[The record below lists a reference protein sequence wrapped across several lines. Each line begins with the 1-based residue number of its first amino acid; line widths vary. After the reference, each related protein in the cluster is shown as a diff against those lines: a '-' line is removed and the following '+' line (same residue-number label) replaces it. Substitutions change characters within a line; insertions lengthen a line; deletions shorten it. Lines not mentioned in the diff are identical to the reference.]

1 MHFHLDQDTAESA
14 KVMKHVQG
22 YADFF
27 TTVTSRKAA
36 PDDLI
41 SMSEAVYKR
50 NLQCFNSRTMTSDPA
65 DLPEFTINKESL
77 TIPCHIDKG

>member
-1 MHFHLDQDTAESA
+1 MHFHLDKDTAESA
-14 KVMKHVQG
+14 KVMKHLQRH
-22 YADFF
+22 ADFF

-50 NLQCFNSRTMTSDPA
+50 RDWTGEA
-65 DLPEFTINKESL
+65 
-77 TIPCHIDKG
+77 